1 MEEQKYLKNDDVRN
15 LSDEENTALWNSTQI
30 RDAFL
35 SIAVNEVIDKLI
47 NQVYPIK
54 IGAIQENGEL
64 VLNQGGERMKP
75 GMVLDVFVKGKEIID
90 SDTGQSLGT
99 TESQVAVIEI
109 QRVASNL
116 SYAKLIEGNTDR
128 VSEGLVCQ
136 IRQVEKAQV
145 TRPKSGITRTESGG
159 VVLPFDR

>member
-1 MEEQKYLKNDDVRN
+1 MLKF
-15 LSDEENTALWNSTQI
+15 I
-30 RDAFL
+30 
-35 SIAVNEVIDKLI
+35 SITFFTILCFNFSFS
-47 NQVYPIK
+47 Q
-54 IGAIQENGEL
+54 
-64 VLNQGGERMKP
+64 P
-75 GMVLDVFVKGKEIID
+75 GFVSVKGKEIID